1 MNSNLRSMLV
11 GVGVFAVVAGTSAIV
26 RLQVYTP
33 QPATRSMAELRDA
46 GITDG
51 QRLAIK
57 CPERLTKQTKRRANA
72 NQPGILR
79 PGQSYATVMRTA
91 RCFNPDG
98 GNCFRP
104 SDGLPR
110 IADLEG
116 ELIIPS
122 RRRDLVGID
131 LDASVGLDDGGD
143 SDDVDDSLQYDV
155 TGCSILTCPQ
165 VDEMVDAGTIV
176 NPFSNAFCAN
186 LNWLMVLPSPCMI
199 PNGWARGADGGWCE
213 ESACLDPAGPG
224 GYRACAAGDTCG
236 EVDCK
241 FTGPYGLPDGGAR
254 WRGFNV
260 GPREYAVGSACVPV
274 ECGVVAGDVPFEWL

>member
-1 MNSNLRSMLV
+1 MNPNLRNMLV
-11 GVGVFAVVAGTSAIV
+11 GVGVFAVAVGGAVV
-26 RLQVYTP
+26 RLNVFTP
-33 QPATRSMAELRDA
+33 QPATRSMLELRDA
-46 GITDG
+46 GILDG

-57 CPERLTKQTKRRANA
+57 CPERLTKQTKRRIEAK
-72 NQPGILR
+72 QPGLLR
-79 PGQSYATVMRTA
+79 PGQSYATILRTA

-116 ELIIPS
+116 GLIIPS
-122 RRRDLVGID
+122 LRRDLAGVD

-155 TGCSILTCPQ
+155 TGCAILTCPQ
-165 VDEMVDAGTIV
+165 VDDMVDAGTLS
-176 NPFSNAFCAN
+176 NPFANAFCGN
-186 LNWLMVLPSPCMI
+186 LNRLMVVPSPCMI
-199 PNGWARGADGGWCE
+199 PNGWNRGADGGWCE
-213 ESACLDPAGPG
+213 ETACLDPAGPG
-224 GYRACAAGDTCG
+224 GYRACEPGDTCG

-241 FTGPYGLPDGGAR
+241 FTGPYGLSDGGAR

-260 GPREYAVGSACVPV
+260 GPREYAVGTACVPV
-274 ECGVVAGDVPFEWL
+274 ECGVVAGDVPAQWL